1 MQSNTTK
8 NSLNQLLNVSY
19 SIMPENK
26 SMENGTYHDYNRL
39 NNLTG
44 KEWIKF
50 QKSWFIVNPKPRQKN
65 LLFHPAKFPE
75 ELVENFIRFF
85 TKEGQTVIDPMVG
98 TGSTII
104 SAMNTGRNAIGVEL
118 LEKYSNIAAE
128 RIQKTIHD
136 RKSEN
141 HSRKGTVKLYNGDA
155 RLLKGLD
162 IKDIDYCITSP
173 PYWNILHEKGFET
186 QKKRKENNYDVY
198 YSKDTKDVGNIE
210 DYTLFLNELK
220 DIYQKIHDILKKG
233 IKVTLRNFET
243 ETFTFNKLAEH
254 SSNLEDD
261 YGILYQLKD
270 ANPKTDKVVQ
280 LVSQSYDKNSKFYAV
295 NNIEL
300 LKHFESLEEFSLIY
314 DPDYMLEEES
324 VDLAALSERPRLKK
338 LEIKVFFENVLHQ
351 LFYSF
356 LK

>member
-19 SIMPENK
+19 LITPENK

-104 SAMNTGRNAIGVEL
+104 SAMNTGRNAIGIEL

-141 HSRKGTVKLYNGDA
+141 HIRKGTVKLYNGDA
-155 RLLKGLD
+155 RLLNGLD

-210 DYTLFLNELK
+210 DYTFFLNELK
-220 DIYQKIHDILKKG
+220 DIYQKIHNILKKG
-233 IKVTLRNFET
+233 GYLTIIVKNIKKGGKIYPLAWDLTKKLDFFTLKDEKIWCQDNV
-243 ETFTFNKLAEH
+243 KLAPYGYGYAWV
-254 SSNLEDD
+254 SNTVHN
-261 YGILYQLKD
+261 YC
-270 ANPKTDKVVQ
+270 
-280 LVSQSYDKNSKFYAV
+280 
-295 NNIEL
+295 
-300 LKHFESLEEFSLIY
+300 LIF
-314 DPDYMLEEES
+314 
-324 VDLAALSERPRLKK
+324 KK
-338 LEIKVFFENVLHQ
+338 E
-351 LFYSF
+351 
-356 LK
+356 

>member
-1 MQSNTTK
+1 MQSNIAK

-19 SIMPENK
+19 SITPENK
-26 SMENGTYHDYNRL
+26 SIENGTYHDYNRL
-39 NNLTG
+39 NNLTS
-44 KEWIKF
+44 KEWLKF

-118 LEKYSNIAAE
+118 VEKYSNIAAE

-136 RKSEN
+136 RRSEN

-155 RLLKGLD
+155 RLLNGLD

-220 DIYQKIHDILKKG
+220 DIYQKL
-233 IKVTLRNFET
+233 
-243 ETFTFNKLAEH
+243 
-254 SSNLEDD
+254 
-261 YGILYQLKD
+261 
-270 ANPKTDKVVQ
+270 
-280 LVSQSYDKNSKFYAV
+280 
-295 NNIEL
+295 
-300 LKHFESLEEFSLIY
+300 SLIH
-314 DPDYMLEEES
+314 
-324 VDLAALSERPRLKK
+324 
-338 LEIKVFFENVLHQ
+338 I
-351 LFYSF
+351 
-356 LK
+356 

>member
-1 MQSNTTK
+1 MQSNIAK

-19 SIMPENK
+19 SITPENK
-26 SMENGTYHDYNRL
+26 SIENGTYHDYNRL
-39 NNLTG
+39 NNLTS
-44 KEWIKF
+44 KEWLKF

-118 LEKYSNIAAE
+118 VEKYSNIAAE

-136 RKSEN
+136 RRSEN

-155 RLLKGLD
+155 RLLNGLD

-220 DIYQKIHDILKKG
+220 DIYQKIHDVLKIGGYLTVIVKNIKKG
-233 IKVTLRNFET
+233 GKIYPLAWDLAKKLDFFTLKDEKIWCQDNV
-243 ETFTFNKLAEH
+243 KLAPYGYGY
-254 SSNLEDD
+254 SWVSNTVHN
-261 YGILYQLKD
+261 YC
-270 ANPKTDKVVQ
+270 
-280 LVSQSYDKNSKFYAV
+280 
-295 NNIEL
+295 
-300 LKHFESLEEFSLIY
+300 LIF
-314 DPDYMLEEES
+314 
-324 VDLAALSERPRLKK
+324 KK
-338 LEIKVFFENVLHQ
+338 E
-351 LFYSF
+351 
-356 LK
+356 

>member
-1 MQSNTTK
+1 MMQSNTTK

-19 SIMPENK
+19 LITPENK

-104 SAMNTGRNAIGVEL
+104 SAMNTGRNAIGIEL

-141 HSRKGTVKLYNGDA
+141 HIRKGTVKLYNGDA
-155 RLLKGLD
+155 RLLNGLD

-210 DYTLFLNELK
+210 DYTFFLNELK
-220 DIYQKIHDILKKG
+220 DIYQKIHNILKKG
-233 IKVTLRNFET
+233 GYLTIIVKNIKKGGKIYPLAWDLTKKLDFFTLKDEKIWCQDNV
-243 ETFTFNKLAEH
+243 KLAPYGYGY
-254 SSNLEDD
+254 SWVSNTVHN
-261 YGILYQLKD
+261 YC
-270 ANPKTDKVVQ
+270 
-280 LVSQSYDKNSKFYAV
+280 
-295 NNIEL
+295 
-300 LKHFESLEEFSLIY
+300 LIF
-314 DPDYMLEEES
+314 
-324 VDLAALSERPRLKK
+324 KK
-338 LEIKVFFENVLHQ
+338 E
-351 LFYSF
+351 
-356 LK
+356 